1 MNPTT
6 FKELGGITGLND
18 PLPTAFEAADPTVC
32 PARKNAKR
40 SDRRPEIES
49 ADCTLLTAE
58 CGRSVGVSR
67 AVCKRCLCN
76 GPADASKNPAL
87 RKHIC
92 QVAWSSTIA
101 GELALEPLSP
111 SDEEVSTAVENVK
124 RWLGEDM
131 ARRFIDALVYHESVT
146 PEKGAEL
153 AAGLGAVS

>member
-1 MNPTT
+1 MNPVE
-6 FKELGGITGLND
+6 FREIGRIAGLVAPD
-18 PLPTAFEAADPTVC
+18 DSHVAQAAP
-32 PARKNAKR
+32 
-40 SDRRPEIES
+40 
-49 ADCTLLTAE
+49 AE
-58 CGRSVGVSR
+58 CPRRAAETSSLSGTRYAQCELLSKAAGRSVGVDEATCR
-67 AVCKRCLCN
+67 VCICN

-124 RWLGEDM
+124 RWLGDDM